1 MAILHARPRVLWPE
15 LHVHCYQVHV
25 ERCLACEA
33 VGSVWLH
40 LDCSGEFTVHSSQ
53 FTVHSSQF
61 TVHSSQLAVGSW
73 RATRENLP
81 RMGDRRLIKDMSRS
95 VDRCRSDELQT
106 ADRKLRTVNKTG
118 SGWAKGGPWQVI
130 SRIYND
136 REGGRNESTTRR
148 STK

>member
-1 MAILHARPRVLWPE
+1 MPGHACFGQNYTSIVTKYTWSGASLARPWGP
-15 LHVHCYQVHV
+15 
-25 ERCLACEA
+25 
-33 VGSVWLH
+33 
-40 LDCSGEFTVHSSQ
+40 SGYTWIAQESSQFTVHSSQ